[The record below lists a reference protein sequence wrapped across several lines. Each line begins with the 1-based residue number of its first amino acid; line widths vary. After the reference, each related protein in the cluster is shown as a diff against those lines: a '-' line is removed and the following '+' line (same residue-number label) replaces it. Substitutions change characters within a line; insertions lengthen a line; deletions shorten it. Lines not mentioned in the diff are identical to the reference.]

1 MVDDF
6 HFSMS
11 LKTLLK
17 SGPLGEFLIAEEGTI
32 QAENRGTSIPKP
44 KSAYW

>member
-17 SGPLGEFLIAEEGTI
+17 SGPLGEFLVAG
-32 QAENRGTSIPKP
+32 KF
-44 KSAYW
+44 